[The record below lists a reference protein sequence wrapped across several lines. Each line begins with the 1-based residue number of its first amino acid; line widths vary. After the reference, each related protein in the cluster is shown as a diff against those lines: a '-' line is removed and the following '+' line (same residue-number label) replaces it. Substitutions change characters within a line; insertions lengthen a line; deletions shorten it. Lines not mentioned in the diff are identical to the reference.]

1 MSRHDELEE
10 KFYEKYERPVI
21 EPYTLVFSG
30 IDPPLKAGTGIL
42 SSHELLEGLLGGDI
56 SGHYHLTGEE
66 YEKLVG
72 ILEPEPFE
80 ERYPPEIY
88 SGQEVPT
95 TANEEMTPYEVQGEN
110 VRQGE

>member
-21 EPYTLVFSG
+21 EPYTLGFSG
-30 IDPPLKAGTGIL
+30 IDPPLRQNGAGYD
-42 SSHELLEGLLGGDI
+42 HEKLRGLLGGNEN
-56 SGHYHLTGEE
+56 GHYHLTKEQLRRLRE
-66 YEKLVG
+66 L
-72 ILEPEPFE
+72 LDP
-80 ERYPPEIY
+80 YPPEIY